1 MPGRNNHLRSIRWH
15 EDQVQRWNAS
25 ATSADVLSA
34 TTTIAIIAGG
44 RPAAADTTTTVA
56 ILWRLGTRK
65 AGLPVRARD
74 TTMTTTDALH
84 VRAMTTKMMTG
95 AAVDTAVGSAI
106 PRVTLRP
113 HDTAGRSA
121 AGLAATIAT
130 TTAVVPCLHVTTKAG
145 SPAHGRDTMMTTD
158 ALHVRAIAK
167 RMMTGAVVAGMA
179 VGSAIQR
186 ATPRRHGAAGMS
198 VSVRVAAIATM
209 MMIAAVI
216 CLRGT

>member
-1 MPGRNNHLRSIRWH
+1 MTM
-15 EDQVQRWNAS
+15 
-25 ATSADVLSA
+25 TS
-34 TTTIAIIAGG
+34 
-44 RPAAADTTTTVA
+44 VA

-74 TTMTTTDALH
+74 TTMTTTDAFH

-95 AAVDTAVGSAI
+95 AAVDTAVGSGI
-106 PRVTLRP
+106 PRVTRRP
-113 HDTAGRSA
+113 HDVAGRSA

-130 TTAVVPCLHVTTKAG
+130 TTAVVPCLHATMKAG
-145 SPAHGRDTMMTTD
+145 SPAHSRDTMMTTD

-186 ATPRRHGAAGMS
+186 ATPRS
-198 VSVRVAAIATM
+198 VTPRV
-209 MMIAAVI
+209 
-216 CLRGT
+216 G